1 MTEPTNLSDKQRDDI
16 EKVGRWLLGALD
28 VIAQWAD
35 AQLKREQPVD
45 EPNEITWISTSA
57 SLAEVRQGALLLR
70 REPAI
75 ARIVVQWQQPSRDS
89 KTFLICRGASAGAPT
104 VEGSPCSIL

>member
-57 SLAEVRQGALLLR
+57 SLAEVRPRSFVA
-70 REPAI
+70 
-75 ARIVVQWQQPSRDS
+75 PSRTRD
-89 KTFLICRGASAGAPT
+89 CADRGSVATTKPGQQDVSHLSRGIRRST
-104 VEGSPCSIL
+104 NGRGSPCSIL